1 MHGLFLW
8 KTKNVLQLLML
19 LKKNKQTKKQKK
31 DAACKPNKIW
41 VDEYSEFYNRS
52 MIKWSQDND
61 MKTYSTHN

>member
-31 DAACKPNKIW
+31 DAVCKPNKIW

-52 MIKWSQDND
+52 MI
-61 MKTYSTHN
+61 